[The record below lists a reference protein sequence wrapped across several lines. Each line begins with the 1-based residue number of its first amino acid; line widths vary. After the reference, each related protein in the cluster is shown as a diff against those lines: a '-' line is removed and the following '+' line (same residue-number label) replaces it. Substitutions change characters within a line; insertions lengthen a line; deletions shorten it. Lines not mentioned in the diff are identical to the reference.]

1 MAKKIKILALAGS
14 TRKGSLNKKLIKLA
28 AKGAEAAGAEVTLI
42 DLRDFPMPFYDG
54 DLESAEGLPEKGRDF
69 KKLMVDSD
77 GILIASPEYNS
88 GYSAVLKNAIDW
100 ASRASTEGEPG
111 FLAFTGKYA
120 ALLSASPGA
129 LGGIRGL
136 YQLREMLQNITMTVM
151 PKMQAIPKAHE
162 AFDENGNLKDEKLAK
177 SVHNIGAELVAT
189 LQKIYA

>member
-1 MAKKIKILALAGS
+1 MAKKIKILAFAGA
-14 TRKGSLNKKLIKLA
+14 TRKGSFNKKLIKLA
-28 AKGAEAAGAEVTLI
+28 AKGAEAAGAEVTLV
-42 DLRDFPMPFYDG
+42 DLRDFPMPLYDG
-54 DLESAEGLPEKGRDF
+54 DLEAAEGLPEKAREF
-69 KKLMVDSD
+69 KKLLVDSD

-100 ASRASTEGEPG
+100 ASRVSAEGEPSL
-111 FLAFTGKYA
+111 LAFTGKYA

-136 YQLREMLQNITMTVM
+136 YQLRELLQNINVTVM
-151 PKMQAIPKAHE
+151 PKMQAIPKAGE
-162 AFDENGNLKDEKLAK
+162 AFDENGALKDEKLAK

>member
-1 MAKKIKILALAGS
+1 MAKKIKILAFAGS

-28 AKGAEAAGAEVTLI
+28 AKGAEAAGAEVTII
-42 DLRDFPMPFYDG
+42 DLRDFQMPFYDG

-69 KKLMVDSD
+69 KKLLTDSD

-100 ASRASTEGEPG
+100 ASRASVEGEPS
-111 FLAFTGKYA
+111 LIAFTGKYA

-136 YQLREMLQNITMTVM
+136 YQLRELLQNINVTVM
-151 PKMQAIPKAHE
+151 PKMQAVGKAHE
-162 AFDENGNLKDEKLAK
+162 AFDENGALKDEKLSK
-177 SVHNIGAELVAT
+177 SVQNIGAELVAT

>member
-1 MAKKIKILALAGS
+1 MAKKIKILAFAGA

-28 AKGAEAAGAEVTLI
+28 AKGAEAAGAEVTLV
-42 DLRDFPMPFYDG
+42 DLRDFPMPLYDG
-54 DLESAEGLPEKGRDF
+54 DLESAEGLPEKARDF
-69 KKLMVDSD
+69 KKLLVDSD

-100 ASRASTEGEPG
+100 ASRTSAEGEPSL
-111 FLAFTGKYA
+111 LAFTGKFA

-136 YQLREMLQNITMTVM
+136 YQLRELLQNINVTVM
-151 PKMQAIPKAHE
+151 PKMQAVGKAHE
-162 AFDENGNLKDEKLAK
+162 AFDENGELKDEKTSK

>member
-1 MAKKIKILALAGS
+1 MAKKIKILALAGA

-54 DLESAEGLPEKGRDF
+54 DLESAEGLPEKGREF
-69 KKLMVDSD
+69 KKLLVDSD

-100 ASRASTEGEPG
+100 ASRTSTEGEPG
-111 FLAFTGKYA
+111 LLAFTGKYA

-136 YQLREMLQNITMTVM
+136 YQLRELLQNINVTVM
-151 PKMQAIPKAHE
+151 PKMQAVGKAHE
-162 AFDENGNLKDEKLAK
+162 AFDENGALKDEKISK

>member
-1 MAKKIKILALAGS
+1 MAKKIKILALAGA

-28 AKGAEAAGAEVTLI
+28 AKGAEAAGADVTVI
-42 DLRDFPMPFYDG
+42 DLRDFQMPFYDG
-54 DLESAEGLPEKGRDF
+54 DLESAEGLPEKARDF
-69 KKLMVDSD
+69 KKLLTDSD
-77 GILIASPEYNS
+77 GILISSPEYNS

-100 ASRASTEGEPG
+100 ASRTSAEGEPS
-111 FLAFTGKYA
+111 LIAFTGKYA

-136 YQLREMLQNITMTVM
+136 YQLRELLQNINVTVM
-151 PKMQAIPKAHE
+151 PKMQAVGKAHE
-162 AFDENGNLKDEKLAK
+162 AFDENGALKDEKLSK